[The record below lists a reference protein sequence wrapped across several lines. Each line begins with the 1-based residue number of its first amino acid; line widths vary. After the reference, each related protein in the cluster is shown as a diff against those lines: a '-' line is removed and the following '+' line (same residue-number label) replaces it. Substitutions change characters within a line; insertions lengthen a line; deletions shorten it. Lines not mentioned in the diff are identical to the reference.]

1 MSREVYLTTVE
12 ALAAIEELTE
22 DDEHQID
29 RVIAP
34 PEISVVSDEEG
45 LDDNDLTENEMLLPD
60 AAELIEVH
68 QTTGKKTG
76 DSPQSS
82 SQQAFRKSK
91 FNGTRPKNA
100 KSKNVERKWS
110 DKLPAF
116 TSAPVNKETKELE
129 RIEIELAGK
138 SPAEIFELIF
148 DEEMLSLL
156 MEQSILYARQNNRHD
171 FSCTIAEMK
180 TFIGFLLFTG
190 YHKLPREDMYWSLD
204 PDCNIH
210 VVRNSLSRK
219 QFRDIKKNLHL
230 QNNSD
235 LDKNDKLC
243 KVRPYLNLLNKKYKQ
258 FGMFRFNLSIDEQMI
273 PYRGRHSAKM
283 YIKGKPIRFGYEA
296 WTLASSNGYVYFFDL
311 YTGKSDNEKT
321 SESTLGL
328 GGKVIVDLLNNVDG
342 NYHAVYFDNFF
353 TSYDLLSNLKK
364 DEYFACGT
372 MRENCT
378 GNCPLQEKK
387 LVEKKARGWY
397 EYKFEEEKEICI
409 TRWNDNKAVTV
420 GSNFIRVE
428 PVTNFL
434 RFSRSERKHVQVEQP
449 KLITDYNKFMGGV
462 DLADNM
468 VSNYRIRVRGKK
480 WWWPI
485 FSNYVDVSMVNECM
499 AAVAVRPPTR
509 KPATFGFQTPSCSKF
524 LEHKKDEFYK
534 SSSNRKAKQIFHSS
548 QHTDCLNKHT
558 LFDKTAKQSTSQM

>member
-1 MSREVYLTTVE
+1 MHCNFFIFSCRYHNVTEVYLTTVE

-29 RVIAP
+29 LVIAP
-34 PEISVVSDEEG
+34 PEISVVSDKEG

-60 AAELIEVH
+60 AAGLIEVH

-204 PDCNIH
+204 PDCNIY

-230 QNNSD
+230 QDNSD
-235 LDKNDKLC
+235 LEKNDKLC

-258 FGMFRFNLSIDEQMI
+258 FG
-273 PYRGRHSAKM
+273 
-283 YIKGKPIRFGYEA
+283 
-296 WTLASSNGYVYFFDL
+296 
-311 YTGKSDNEKT
+311 
-321 SESTLGL
+321 
-328 GGKVIVDLLNNVDG
+328 
-342 NYHAVYFDNFF
+342 
-353 TSYDLLSNLKK
+353 
-364 DEYFACGT
+364 
-372 MRENCT
+372 
-378 GNCPLQEKK
+378 
-387 LVEKKARGWY
+387 
-397 EYKFEEEKEICI
+397 
-409 TRWNDNKAVTV
+409 
-420 GSNFIRVE
+420 
-428 PVTNFL
+428 
-434 RFSRSERKHVQVEQP
+434 
-449 KLITDYNKFMGGV
+449 
-462 DLADNM
+462 
-468 VSNYRIRVRGKK
+468 
-480 WWWPI
+480 I
-485 FSNYVDVSMVNECM
+485 F
-499 AAVAVRPPTR
+499 
-509 KPATFGFQTPSCSKF
+509 
-524 LEHKKDEFYK
+524 
-534 SSSNRKAKQIFHSS
+534 
-548 QHTDCLNKHT
+548 
-558 LFDKTAKQSTSQM
+558 